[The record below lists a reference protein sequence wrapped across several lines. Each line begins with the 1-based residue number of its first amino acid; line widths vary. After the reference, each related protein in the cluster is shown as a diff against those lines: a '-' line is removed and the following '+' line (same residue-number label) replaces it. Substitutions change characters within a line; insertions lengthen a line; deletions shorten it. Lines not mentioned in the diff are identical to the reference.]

1 MTVETVAGTEIS
13 ISAGA
18 PATFNEAGYAALTF
32 TKIGEITDGGNHGR
46 TYAEVKHSPIGTR
59 GTQKYKGSFDEGN
72 KTLQMAIDDDDA
84 GQDLLKTALNSDN
97 DYSFKVEYQGG
108 AIDYFRAK
116 VMNFEKAT
124 AGVDSMRTASV
135 QLSLSTNE
143 DGIGII
149 EVAAP

>member
-13 ISAGA
+13 ISAGT

-84 GQDLLKTALNSDN
+84 GQDLLKTALNSDD
-97 DYSFKVEYQGG
+97 DYSFKVKYQGG

-116 VMNFEKAT
+116 VMKFEKAT
-124 AGVDSMRTASV
+124 AGVDSMRTANV
-135 QLSLSTNE
+135 ELSLSTSK
-143 DGIGII
+143 DGVGII